1 MVSLSVLSLR
11 PHLLQVLYVL
21 WGVTMTTLQV
31 SPWRRLV
38 RSVASNTTCCF
49 LMNCLAL
56 LISLHIRSMWETSVM
71 HKQVSGWTVNF
82 GPNFPESPF
91 LELKTRKPLPPISE
105 NFRFG
110 MTKVYSGIPPPF
122 RKTSDLGWP
131 KFTPEYLL
139 PPPFRKTLDLGWPK
153 FTLEYPPPFRKT
165 SHLGWPK
172 FTPEYPPPFRKTS
185 DLGWPKFTPEYPPIS
200 ENFRFG
206 MTKVYSGI
214 PPPISENFRFG
225 MTKVYSGI
233 PPAPPILENFR
244 FGMTKVY
251 SGIPPPISENF
262 TFGMTKVYSR
272 IPPPPPFRK
281 TSDLGWPKFTP
292 EYPPISENFRF
303 GMTKVYSG
311 IPPPHFGKLQIWD
324 DQSLL
329 RNNPPHFGKL
339 QIWDDQS
346 LLRNNPPHFRKL
358 QIWDDQSLL
367 RNTPPPRENCQ
378 RVQVRDFLNTE
389 IYYMWRLYPTRI
401 TTSWWGESEEKKPA
415 RSRERR
421 LQDHVVSAS
430 LRYSHVL
437 FSFICISGRT
447 MRKPDYFVR
456 SKLYFIFFQLQVPG
470 PPFQFLCFE
479 ALKYG
484 YLTWLFHIF
493 SKYNFLWYT
502 ITFSYFKQFL
512 ILLCSAYLSFS

>member
-56 LISLHIRSMWETSVM
+56 LISLHIRSMWETTVM

-91 LELKTRKPLPPISE
+91 LELKTRKPPSPFWKTSDLGWPKFTPEYPLPFQKTSDLGWPKFTPEYPPISE

-110 MTKVYSGIPPPF
+110 MTKVYSGIP
-122 RKTSDLGWP
+122 
-131 KFTPEYLL
+131 
-139 PPPFRKTLDLGWPK
+139 
-153 FTLEYPPPFRKT
+153 
-165 SHLGWPK
+165 
-172 FTPEYPPPFRKTS
+172 PPPFRKTS

-233 PPAPPILENFR
+233 PP
-244 FGMTKVY
+244 
-251 SGIPPPISENF
+251 
-262 TFGMTKVYSR
+262 
-272 IPPPPPFRK
+272 
-281 TSDLGWPKFTP
+281 
-292 EYPPISENFRF
+292 
-303 GMTKVYSG
+303 
-311 IPPPHFGKLQIWD
+311 
-324 DQSLL
+324 
-329 RNNPPHFGKL
+329 
-339 QIWDDQS
+339 
-346 LLRNNPPHFRKL
+346 
-358 QIWDDQSLL
+358 
-367 RNTPPPRENCQ
+367 PPRENCH

-401 TTSWWGESEEKKPA
+401 TTSWWGESEEKKPP

-421 LQDHVVSAS
+421 LQYHVVSAS